1 MDPDLEVPTLLT
13 LHSAKGL
20 EFGQVLIIGMNEG
33 IMPHQRS
40 FDEPEAM
47 EEERRLF
54 YVGVTRAKNRLYLF
68 HSLNRYTYGYFE
80 PMLDSRYYRDIPL
93 SLRADE
99 GLEFSLT
106 PTISSSTESRSW
118 KELQDRTSRPVS
130 QEVQY
135 HPGQKVRHS
144 KWGDGLVLNSQL
156 QDDDEIVDV
165 FFEGVG
171 KKKLIASLADLK
183 TLN

>member
-20 EFGQVLIIGMNEG
+20 EFGQVLIIGLNEG
-33 IMPHQRS
+33 IFPHQRS

-54 YVGVTRAKNRLYLF
+54 YVGVTRAKDRLYLF

-80 PMLDSRYYRDIPL
+80 PLQASRYYHDIPPN
-93 SLRADE
+93 LRADD
-99 GLEFSLT
+99 SLAYQ
-106 PTISSSTESRSW
+106 PLSPIRSSTGQRSW
-118 KELQDRTSRPVS
+118 KDLQKKTIRPIS
-130 QEVQY
+130 QEIQY
-135 HPGQKVRHS
+135 HPGQKVRHP

-183 TLN
+183 TIR